1 MLMLIVR
8 LFSEVRRRLA
18 LKPWPWKLGDSDSGI
33 SSSEGSAQLRR
44 REGGGGR
51 RAVSSEGRKG
61 HRGKAEERQGG
72 EGRTLRQSLSVGR
85 GQGAV
90 DRRQEGGRERQLEGG
105 RGKGHTGRG
114 KEGQGKNKDGNRVLQ
129 EKKEVQEVR
138 RLESDVQERGGE
150 GRRISRRISRRS
162 IVNRSLGRT
171 EDWMGGRVEE
181 ERREEKWKRE
191 EEGRMEEELRRG
203 EKLRREEERRR
214 EEIIIG
220 RREESIIGRR
230 VDSHMSRRVTG
241 SRSSSAYSLHPI
253 SAFCPERR
261 SLQRIGSGF
270 YRTSQV
276 HPRRS
281 EDSETRGHRL
291 SPGQGES
298 WLASSIGPRERWGLG
313 EGYGEGRGQE
323 KVQEGQWL
331 RGQEEKRQWRVR
343 GQEQERPEEGEWK
356 GKGQDPVRHWWRD
369 QERRVS
375 LRRLTTMTSSHH
387 LPRLTA
393 RTSLGSSLRSSSC
406 SSLSQASSAKRP
418 TSCTLSSSSSLSDR
432 EEEDISMAQICRSR
446 VVHSYI
452 ASRGQR
458 EKEVEIYEH
467 LPAYILLRPSC
478 LKLSSVSVC

>member
-1 MLMLIVR
+1 M
-8 LFSEVRRRLA
+8 
-18 LKPWPWKLGDSDSGI
+18 
-33 SSSEGSAQLRR
+33 
-44 REGGGGR
+44 
-51 RAVSSEGRKG
+51 
-61 HRGKAEERQGG
+61 
-72 EGRTLRQSLSVGR
+72 
-85 GQGAV
+85 
-90 DRRQEGGRERQLEGG
+90 
-105 RGKGHTGRG
+105 
-114 KEGQGKNKDGNRVLQ
+114 
-129 EKKEVQEVR
+129 
-138 RLESDVQERGGE
+138 
-150 GRRISRRISRRS
+150 
-162 IVNRSLGRT
+162 
-171 EDWMGGRVEE
+171 
-181 ERREEKWKRE
+181 
-191 EEGRMEEELRRG
+191 
-203 EKLRREEERRR
+203 RREEERRR
-214 EEIIIG
+214 EEILIG
-220 RREESIIGRR
+220 RQE
-230 VDSHMSRRVTG
+230 DSHMSRRVTG

-253 SAFCPERR
+253 SAFCAERR

-323 KVQEGQWL
+323 KVQEEQLL
-331 RGQEEKRQWRVR
+331 RGKEEKRQWRVR
-343 GQEQERPEEGEWK
+343 GQEQDRPWEGRAQEQERPEEGEWK
-356 GKGQDPVRHWWRD
+356 GKGQEKERHWWRD